1 VDALAAGAAANME
14 YFEVED
20 LMEVR
25 ILKMMIDNEDMRNNY
40 NEIMDTRWV
49 FHLNCLYSTVLG
61 G

>member
-1 VDALAAGAAANME
+1 MDALAAGAAANME

-25 ILKMMIDNEDMRNNY
+25 ILKSMIDDEDMRNNY
-40 NEIMDTRWV
+40 NEMMDTRWV
-49 FHLNCLYSTVLG
+49 FHLNRLYYIVLG